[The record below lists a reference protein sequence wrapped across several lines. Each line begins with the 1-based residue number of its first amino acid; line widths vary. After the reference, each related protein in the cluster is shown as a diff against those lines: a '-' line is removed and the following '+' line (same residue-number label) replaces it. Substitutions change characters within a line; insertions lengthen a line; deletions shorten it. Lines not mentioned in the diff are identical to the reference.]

1 VPALTAAELLGPQDL
16 LRVRDAVHAAEQRT
30 SGEIRVHLDDAIAE
44 HVLDHAAFVFGELG
58 MFRTRERNG
67 VLIYVSVAD
76 RRMAVIGD
84 AGINA
89 VVPPGFW
96 DEVLYTL
103 RSAFQAERYADG
115 LCAAVNM
122 VGDKLAAYF
131 PPRSDDRNELTNE
144 ISIG

>member
-1 VPALTAAELLGPQDL
+1 MPALNAAELLNEQDL
-16 LRVRDAVHAAEQRT
+16 QRVREAVRQAELHT
-30 SGEIRVHLDDAIAE
+30 SGELRVHLDDAIAE
-44 HVLDHAAFVFGELG
+44 HVLDHAAFVFEELG

-96 DEVLYTL
+96 DGVLNEL
-103 RSAFQAERYADG
+103 RSAFGAGRYADG
-115 LCAAVNM
+115 LCAAVQA
-122 VGDKLAAYF
+122 VGAKLAAHF
-131 PPRSDDRNELTNE
+131 PPRADDRNELLNDV
-144 ISIG
+144 SIG

>member
-1 VPALTAAELLGPQDL
+1 VPALTAAELLDPQDL
-16 LRVRDAVHAAEQRT
+16 LRVREAVREAELRT

-44 HVLDHAAFVFGELG
+44 HVLDHAAFVFEELG
-58 MFRTRERNG
+58 MFRTRDRNG

-96 DEVLYTL
+96 DGVLNEL
-103 RSAFQAERYADG
+103 RSAFGAGRYADG
-115 LCAAVNM
+115 LCAAVQA
-122 VGDKLAAYF
+122 VGAKLATHF
-131 PPRSDDRNELTNE
+131 PPRSDDRNELLNDV
-144 ISIG
+144 SIG